1 MVWMATARLV
11 RGLMRKKFKN
21 WWKNNWVAVLYIA
34 FYVIC
39 GLLVIG
45 SLAMS
50 ITACAMYGDK
60 PVTEIPAWALLFMFG
75 KGGK

>member
-1 MVWMATARLV
+1 M
-11 RGLMRKKFKN
+11 KKFKA
-21 WWKNNWVAVLYIA
+21 WWKNNWITVLYIT
-34 FYVIC
+34 FYVVL

-45 SLAMS
+45 CLATS
-50 ITACAMYGDK
+50 VTACVMYGDK